1 MPKIISTVFI
11 VVVVVV
17 DVRPVLRPLPDG
29 VHEDVERADAVIG
42 VAHLANVVVVVDVGD
57 DKSFFLRLKLELES
71 SRAGLTAA
79 EPASAAAVDAI
90 RLKFAETFWKETKRK
105 RKKKEEGRKKVETE
119 TILFFLTDHHDSKR
133 KKILSMHVE
142 FPGNPKENKMF
153 LEL

>member
-1 MPKIISTVFI
+1 MPKIFSTVFI
-11 VVVVVV
+11 VVVV
-17 DVRPVLRPLPDG
+17 DVRLVLRPLPDG

-42 VAHLANVVVVVDVGD
+42 VAHLANVVAVVDVGD

-105 RKKKEEGRKKVETE
+105 RKKKEEGRKKVETD
-119 TILFFLTDHHDSKR
+119 TILLFLTDDDDDMSKKHFRGMWSFPDTR
-133 KKILSMHVE
+133 KKAKCS
-142 FPGNPKENKMF
+142 
-153 LEL
+153 

>member
-29 VHEDVERADAVIG
+29 VHEDVERADAVIS
-42 VAHLANVVVVVDVGD
+42 VAHLANVVAVVGDVGD

-105 RKKKEEGRKKVETE
+105 RKKKEERKSRQKRSC
-119 TILFFLTDHHDSKR
+119 FF
-133 KKILSMHVE
+133 
-142 FPGNPKENKMF
+142 
-153 LEL
+153 

>member
-1 MPKIISTVFI
+1 MPKIFSTVFI

-29 VHEDVERADAVIG
+29 VHEDVERADAVIS
-42 VAHLANVVVVVDVGD
+42 VAHLANVVAVGDVGD

-119 TILFFLTDHHDSKR
+119 TILFFDR
-133 KKILSMHVE
+133 
-142 FPGNPKENKMF
+142 PP
-153 LEL
+153 